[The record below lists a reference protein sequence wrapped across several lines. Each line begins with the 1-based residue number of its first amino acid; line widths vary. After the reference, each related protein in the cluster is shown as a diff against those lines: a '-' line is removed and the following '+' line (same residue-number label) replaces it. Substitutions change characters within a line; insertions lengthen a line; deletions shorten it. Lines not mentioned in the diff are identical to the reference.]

1 MSKPSSI
8 AQKIITILGSK
19 KFFYVVVGVL
29 VAGAGWFALTAAYPM
44 AFDESFHFGIIQIYA
59 HQWSPILTS
68 TPPDSGQFGEL
79 THDPSYLYHY
89 LMSFPY
95 RLIGLFVHNFVGQVI
110 IMRFLNIGL
119 FTGGLFAFRKLL
131 LRIGVS
137 SALVNF
143 SLLMLVLLPVTPFL
157 AAHINY
163 DNMLFLLVPINLLLV
178 LSCAQTTAEDHQ
190 MSIRGLSL
198 VITLG
203 MLTSL
208 VKYVYLPIFVASL
221 AYLVII
227 VLRSHPKEILSN
239 FVKSTHSLQLR
250 IKIGLIVMLAVSS
263 GLFLQRYA
271 INVVKYHNIQ
281 PDCNRVE
288 TLDHCMQ
295 YGPWARNYL
304 LETTAKSS
312 SSRPSHDILPVF
324 LISWIESL
332 LYRLY
337 FAINYDFTEYA
348 PFPIPVTMACAICI
362 IGITLAVIF
371 WHSIL
376 RMTIHIWLL
385 VAVII
390 TYCLSL
396 LYVNYTEYLRFDQT
410 VAINGRYLIPLLPL
424 IFAIVGLAFKSL
436 LARFWR
442 SSNSMKSSLAVIAIL
457 LALQGG
463 GALTYLVYSNPTW
476 YWGNNP
482 LTGLNVTAQKIITPL
497 IVGAKK

>member
-1 MSKPSSI
+1 MSKFRSI

-19 KFFYVVVGVL
+19 KFFYGVVAIL

-68 TPPDSGQFGEL
+68 TPPNSGQFGEL

-95 RLIGLFVHNFVGQVI
+95 RLISLFVHNFVGQVI

-119 FTGGLFAFRKLL
+119 FASGLFVFCKLL
-131 LRIGVS
+131 LRIGAS

-143 SLLMLVLLPVTPFL
+143 SLLMLVILPVTPFL

-163 DNMLFLLVPINLLLV
+163 DNLLFLLVPINLLFV
-178 LSCAQTTAEDHQ
+178 LSCVQAATKDHR
-190 MSIRGLSL
+190 MSVRELSL
-198 VITLG
+198 VVILG

-208 VKYVYLPIFVASL
+208 VKYVYLPIFAASL
-221 AYLVII
+221 TYLVII
-227 VLRSHPKEILSN
+227 VLRSHPKEVVSN
-239 FVKSTHSLQLR
+239 FIKSSRGLQLR
-250 IKIGLIVMLAVSS
+250 IKIGLIVVLAVSS

-271 INVVKYHNIQ
+271 VNVVKYHNIQ
-281 PDCNRVE
+281 PDCNRIE

-304 LETTAKSS
+304 LETTAKAS

-337 FAINYDFTEYA
+337 FTINYDFTEYA
-348 PFPIPVTMACAICI
+348 PLPIPVTMACAICVV
-362 IGITLAVIF
+362 GITLVATF
-371 WHSIL
+371 WCSIL
-376 RMTIHIWLL
+376 RMTIHIWLF

-390 TYCLSL
+390 AYCLSL

-410 VAINGRYLIPLLPL
+410 VAINGRYLMPLLPL
-424 IFAIVGLAFKSL
+424 IFVIVGLAFRSL
-436 LARFWR
+436 FVKFWR
-442 SSNSMKSSLAVIAIL
+442 SSEVIKSSLAVIAIL
-457 LALQGG
+457 LSLQGG
-463 GALTYLVYSNPTW
+463 GVLTYLIYSNPTW
-476 YWGNNP
+476 YWGNDP
-482 LTGLNVTAQKIITPL
+482 FTGLNMTAQKIVTPL